1 MLNSADIT
9 ETGRP
14 RELAHRRSS
23 DIDVRLMWD
32 PGDDRLTVEVCN
44 RADGSAF
51 VVEVG
56 DRPALDVFRHPYVYA
71 VPGEPAC
78 ASMAA

>member
-1 MLNSADIT
+1 MFSTADIT

-14 RELAHRRSS
+14 RELAHRRAS

-32 PGDDRLTVEVCN
+32 PRDDRLTVEVCD

-56 DRPALDVFRHPYVYA
+56 DRPAMEVFHHPYVYA
-71 VPGEPAC
+71 ATGEPTC
-78 ASMAA
+78 ASIAA